1 MLWMF
6 ILLGT
11 LYSFRRCPYAMRA
24 RLAIQLCLPNGALE
38 LREVVLKNKPQAM
51 LKISPKATVPVLQ
64 LNSGQIIDESIDIA
78 RWAFSLNTELSET
91 MYAESIQAESDALI
105 SENDGDFK
113 WALDRYKYSDR
124 FEHDEEYYRE
134 KAKGFL
140 AQLEDKLSDH
150 TFLIGNQMTLA
161 DIAVFPFVRQ
171 FAHVDKK
178 WFDQQKQYHNLKQW
192 LNGLLE
198 GELFVGIMK
207 KYPAWKEGDEPTY
220 FPNVK

>member
-1 MLWMF
+1 M
-6 ILLGT
+6 LGT

-38 LREVVLKNKPQAM
+38 LREVVLKDKPQAM

-124 FEHDEEYYRE
+124 FEHDEEYY
-134 KAKGFL
+134 
-140 AQLEDKLSDH
+140 LS
-150 TFLIGNQMTLA
+150 LIH
-161 DIAVFPFVRQ
+161 I
-171 FAHVDKK
+171 
-178 WFDQQKQYHNLKQW
+178 
-192 LNGLLE
+192 
-198 GELFVGIMK
+198 
-207 KYPAWKEGDEPTY
+207 
-220 FPNVK
+220 